1 MWLYVRAKDGSIQL
15 LAMVLLQD
23 QFTTYAD
30 IYHTVERVTLKP
42 KNTNECLHSV
52 YCFNYLI
59 NPLAPRSSNPIIG
72 CLVVSDQ
79 R

>member
-30 IYHTVERVTLKP
+30 IYHTVERVALK
-42 KNTNECLHSV
+42 TQEH
-52 YCFNYLI
+52 
-59 NPLAPRSSNPIIG
+59 
-72 CLVVSDQ
+72 
-79 R
+79 